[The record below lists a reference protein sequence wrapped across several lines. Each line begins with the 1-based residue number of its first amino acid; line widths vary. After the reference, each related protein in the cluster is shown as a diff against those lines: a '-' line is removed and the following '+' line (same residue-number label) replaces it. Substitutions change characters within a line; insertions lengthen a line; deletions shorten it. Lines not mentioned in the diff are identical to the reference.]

1 MRSYSSREIMELLK
15 KDGWFLVSIEGSH
28 HNFKHPSKPGKVT
41 LKHPCKD
48 VPRKTLASIAKQ
60 SGLIF

>member
-1 MRSYSSREIMELLK
+1 MRSYSSKEIMELLK
-15 KDGWFLVSIEGSH
+15 KDGWFLVSIEGS
-28 HNFKHPSKPGKVT
+28 FKHPSKPGKVT